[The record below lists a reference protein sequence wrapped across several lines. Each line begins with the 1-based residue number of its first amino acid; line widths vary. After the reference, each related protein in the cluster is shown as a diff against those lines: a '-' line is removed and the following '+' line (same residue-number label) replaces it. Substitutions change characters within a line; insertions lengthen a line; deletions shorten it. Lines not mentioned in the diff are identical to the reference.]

1 MANKKFPKVEK
12 YLRSYGKFI
21 IRQARKI
28 IKKKG
33 KKDSGKLL
41 RSLKYVLKDKK
52 GIFDIE
58 FLSARHGEF
67 IDKGVQGLGKKILP
81 QPGTNAK
88 GESLKGSTAGQHG
101 GAKLRPI
108 RTYIDAETGKRK
120 RSPYRFKHAY
130 MRKGVM
136 ENYVMR
142 KGISIPNEDGSPMG
156 LKSMAFIIGR
166 AIKAKGI
173 QGISFYSQPIS
184 AFSNKFRKELMEE
197 FETDVLNQII
207 IRKRKS
213 GNI

>member
-41 RSLKYVLKDKK
+41 SSLKYVLKEKN

-58 FLSARHGEF
+58 FLSAKHGEF

-81 QPGTNAK
+81 D
-88 GESLKGSTAGQHG
+88 GSTAGQHG
-101 GAKLRPI
+101 GSKMRPN

-120 RSPYRFKHAY
+120 RSPYRFKTANI
-130 MRKGVM
+130 RSSIM
-136 ENYVMR
+136 ESYVQR
-142 KGISIPNEDGSPMG
+142 KGIRIGDMSV
-156 LKSMAFIIGR
+156 KSMAFIVGR

-184 AFSNKFRKELMEE
+184 AFSKKFRSDLMQE

-207 IRKRKS
+207 TRKRKS

>member
-12 YLRSYGKFI
+12 YLRSYGKKI

-41 RSLKYVLKDKK
+41 SSLKFVLKEKK

-58 FLSARHGEF
+58 FLSAKHGEF
-67 IDKGVQGLGKKILP
+67 IDKGVKGLGKKNLP
-81 QPGTNAK
+81 PGSKAK
-88 GESLKGSTAGQHG
+88 NV
-101 GAKLRPI
+101 RPN

-120 RSPYRFKHAY
+120 RTPYKFKTPNIRSSIMEAY
-130 MRKGVM
+130 IQR
-136 ENYVMR
+136 N
-142 KGISIPNEDGSPMG
+142 GIRIGDMSV
-156 LKSMAFIIGR
+156 KSMAFIIGR

-173 QGISFYSQPIS
+173 QGISFYSQPIA
-184 AFSNKFRKELMEE
+184 AFSKKFRRELMEE

-207 IRKRKS
+207 TRKRKS